1 MVTEAPA
8 DPLVGLNDVIV
19 GPVVTVK
26 LAELVAVPAGLVTEI
41 FPVVAPVGTVAV
53 ILVEESTVNFAAD
66 VPLNFTPVAPVKF
79 VPLIVTEVPTG
90 PLVGLNEPMV
100 GAAAPVTLK
109 FVELVAV
116 PSGVVTVIGP
126 VVAPAGTA
134 AVIFVE
140 ELIVKTAAVPLNFPG
155 VAQVKLVPLIVTDV
169 PGRPVVGLN
178 EVIFGVTVKL
188 EPLVAV
194 PPGVVSAMAPVVA
207 AAETVAVIFAEHA
220 DPMLERERVR
230 NGRWLAAV
238 RALNGAALLSND
250 VGSPSNG
257 CDEGL
262 MSVAP
267 FDLVADAQF
276 THYDL

>member
-1 MVTEAPA
+1 M
-8 DPLVGLNDVIV
+8 
-19 GPVVTVK
+19 
-26 LAELVAVPAGLVTEI
+26 
-41 FPVVAPVGTVAV
+41 
-53 ILVEESTVNFAAD
+53 
-66 VPLNFTPVAPVKF
+66 
-79 VPLIVTEVPTG
+79 
-90 PLVGLNEPMV
+90 
-100 GAAAPVTLK
+100 TLK

-169 PGRPVVGLN
+169 PGGPVLGLN

-207 AAETVAVIFAEHA
+207 AAETVAVIFAAHA

-230 NGRWLAAV
+230 NGRWLAA
-238 RALNGAALLSND
+238 
-250 VGSPSNG
+250 
-257 CDEGL
+257 DER
-262 MSVAP
+262 
-267 FDLVADAQF
+267 
-276 THYDL
+276 